1 MILRVGSLT
10 ADDVI
15 SFKVSNYDEEFDGTE
30 RDNSWLRR
38 LEHCTYSSCIFFE
51 IREFRMKN
59 QEDVSEKPDKGEI
72 ENYENE
78 KDEDNPTKAD
88 DPIIDQQK
96 VIQIANDY

>member
-1 MILRVGSLT
+1 
-10 ADDVI
+10 
-15 SFKVSNYDEEFDGTE
+15 
-30 RDNSWLRR
+30 
-38 LEHCTYSSCIFFE
+38 
-51 IREFRMKN
+51 MKN